1 MYYVWRDKKCPK
13 IELKLMSESG
23 RRTLGMQHPT
33 DSPIKRANHR
43 GQLMS
48 AKNSQSSDNDRV
60 ALYLPSRALTLT
72 LIYIAT

>member
-1 MYYVWRDKKCPK
+1 MSAGIK
-13 IELKLMSESG
+13 ISKNRVKLMSESD

-33 DSPIKRANHR
+33 DSPIRRANHR
-43 GQLMS
+43 GQLIA